1 MEMATVEWLVGG
13 GVAGGFSV
21 WGVTWGGYRYIASR
35 IDAVR
40 SEAAQALHDEKQA
53 RDAMIAALMSAR
65 DTALVDRFASL
76 GREIARIRQE
86 GDMLRAEC
94 AKRED
99 IARLELGLSTITGR
113 IDQVLGMM
121 AQQRVVQ

>member
-1 MEMATVEWLVGG
+1 MEMATVLWIVGSLIGG
-13 GVAGGFSV
+13 GVAV
-21 WGVTWGGYRYIASR
+21 WGIVWGGYRYIASR

-40 SEAAQALHDEKQA
+40 AEAAQDLHDEKQA
-53 RDAMIAALMSAR
+53 RDAMIAALMHAR
-65 DTALVDRFASL
+65 DAALADRFAAL

-121 AQQRVVQ
+121 AARAAQ